1 MLRSSL
7 ELPGAYSEFCRVGA
21 NEALNLPD
29 TVSFEQGAL
38 VEPMAVGFNA
48 VQRAN
53 VKAKVPVLIMG
64 AGPVGLSVALWCRFF
79 GVEHILISDLSSERA
94 AASVNF
100 GATAVID
107 AGNGDVSEQ
116 LLDHLGVAP
125 GIVFDCVGLP
135 GTLQMAIDYAAPSA
149 RIIVVGLCMQ
159 SDNYFPAKALLKE
172 LDVCFSYV
180 YSKEDF
186 EKVINL
192 IGEKRIDPSQ
202 LISRRVGL
210 NEFPTAFQALKK
222 PGSDL
227 KVMMEP
233 SEICVTA

>member
-1 MLRSSL
+1 MEPKSL
-7 ELPGAYSEFCRVGA
+7 FQIISEEEFLKIVQEPCELFFMVG
-21 NEALNLPD
+21 NDFTNI
-29 TVSFEQGAL
+29 V
-38 VEPMAVGFNA
+38 
-48 VQRAN
+48 
-53 VKAKVPVLIMG
+53 
-64 AGPVGLSVALWCRFF
+64 
-79 GVEHILISDLSSERA
+79 
-94 AASVNF
+94 
-100 GATAVID
+100 
-107 AGNGDVSEQ
+107 AGNDDVSEQ
-116 LLDHLGVAP
+116 LLDQLGVAP

-186 EKVINL
+186 KKVINL
-192 IGEKRIDPSQ
+192 IGEKRIDPAQ
-202 LISRRVGL
+202 LISRRVSL
-210 NEFPTAFQALKK
+210 NEFPTTFQGLKK

>member
-1 MLRSSL
+1 
-7 ELPGAYSEFCRVGA
+7 
-21 NEALNLPD
+21 
-29 TVSFEQGAL
+29 
-38 VEPMAVGFNA
+38 
-48 VQRAN
+48 
-53 VKAKVPVLIMG
+53 
-64 AGPVGLSVALWCRFF
+64 
-79 GVEHILISDLSSERA
+79 
-94 AASVNF
+94 
-100 GATAVID
+100 
-107 AGNGDVSEQ
+107 
-116 LLDHLGVAP
+116 
-125 GIVFDCVGLP
+125 
-135 GTLQMAIDYAAPSA
+135 
-149 RIIVVGLCMQ
+149 MQ

-202 LISRRVGL
+202 LISKRVSL
-210 NEFPTAFQALKK
+210 NEFPTTFQGLKK